1 MAASVGPD
9 TIRLIVSRWV
19 ATAAYLDV
27 LAPRMPRN
35 RAAVPS
41 VRARDTRLRLPVEG
55 KAQRPV
61 QTPKG
66 FFRETLAGTPN
77 GRTVSLRGR
86 TEGGQ

>member
-35 RAAVPS
+35 RAAVPA
-41 VRARDTRLRLPVEG
+41 VRARDTRLML
-55 KAQRPV
+55 
-61 QTPKG
+61 TPD
-66 FFRETLAGTPN
+66 
-77 GRTVSLRGR
+77 S
-86 TEGGQ
+86 